1 MVLRIEDPFDKP
13 TKTVYHWVD
22 LSGKRGGSR
31 DIGVAQ

>member
-13 TKTVYHWVD
+13 TNTVYHWIN
-22 LSGKRGGSR
+22 LRGKRGGSR